1 MKRKLPGRGSSI
13 GACGRTLSLLSS
25 DPCHAALPRTLRAS
39 RAPGTD
45 PARNGCS
52 SAPPQPPRLQR
63 RLRLQGASLLP
74 PPPPG
79 GLWSS
84 LQAEL
89 QVREPEASVPRVSG
103 CRKLEELLLPPADS
117 RGCSCH
123 SALPRRGKS
132 GRRCSPP
139 PDPGGAAS
147 PFHGESRASREPHHC
162 AAPGAGPGGPACGA
176 PEASL

>member
-1 MKRKLPGRGSSI
+1 MKRKLPGRGSGI

-63 RLRLQGASLLP
+63 RLRLEGTSLLP

-103 CRKLEELLLPPADS
+103 CRKLEELLLPLCPPKAREIGAPLLSAPGRGWS
-117 RGCSCH
+117 RFTVSWRI
-123 SALPRRGKS
+123 ARVP
-132 GRRCSPP
+132 
-139 PDPGGAAS
+139 GAAS
-147 PFHGESRASREPHHC
+147 LRSSRRGAWW
-162 AAPGAGPGGPACGA
+162 PGLRRP
-176 PEASL
+176 